1 MYAKF
6 GKQFPTGTV
15 LFREGDRGEE
25 MFILQAGKVKISK
38 KIRGVE
44 KTLATLEKGEFFGEM
59 AILND
64 KPRSASAETIEDCEM
79 LVIDRKTFEV
89 LLRSNVEIAIRFI
102 KRLADRLR
110 ETNDQMEALMIRDN
124 TSRLVSLLAKQVKEK
139 KGAVSISIDELA
151 GLAGIDCVVLENIGN
166 LICTADYDTG
176 AARNV
181 MILSVPEGDDKPEKY
196 PVLFEKSSAMVLN
209 KSDLLPYV
217 DFDVERAKRFATA
230 LNKDL
235 PIFLTSCKTG
245 EGLEGWY
252 SWLRDARN
260 AKKN

>member
-1 MYAKF
+1 MAEAQSPMFAKF

-25 MFILQAGKVKISK
+25 MFILQSGKVKISK

-64 KPRSASAETIEDCEM
+64 KPRSASAETIEDSDM
-79 LVIDRKTFEV
+79 LVIDRKTFET

-151 GLAGIDCVVLENIGN
+151 GLAGIEGSQ
-166 LICTADYDTG
+166 AK
-176 AARNV
+176 
-181 MILSVPEGDDKPEKY
+181 MILEKLAGVRILTLGADDHVSIANQEQVDRLLRY
-196 PVLFEKSSAMVLN
+196 LEMREMFGEMV
-209 KSDLLPYV
+209 
-217 DFDVERAKRFATA
+217 
-230 LNKDL
+230 
-235 PIFLTSCKTG
+235 
-245 EGLEGWY
+245 
-252 SWLRDARN
+252 
-260 AKKN
+260 

>member
-1 MYAKF
+1 MAEAQSPMYAKF
-6 GKQFPTGTV
+6 GKRFPSGTV

-25 MFILQAGKVKISK
+25 MFILQSGKVKISK

-64 KPRSASAETIEDCEM
+64 KPRSASAETVEDSDM
-79 LVIDRKTFEV
+79 LVIDRKTFET

-151 GLAGIDCVVLENIGN
+151 GLAGIEGGQ
-166 LICTADYDTG
+166 AK
-176 AARNV
+176 
-181 MILSVPEGDDKPEKY
+181 MILEKLASVRILTLGADDHVTIANQEQVDRLLRY
-196 PVLFEKSSAMVLN
+196 LEMREIFGEMV
-209 KSDLLPYV
+209 
-217 DFDVERAKRFATA
+217 
-230 LNKDL
+230 
-235 PIFLTSCKTG
+235 
-245 EGLEGWY
+245 
-252 SWLRDARN
+252 
-260 AKKN
+260 

>member
-6 GKQFPTGTV
+6 GKRFSTGTV

-25 MFILQAGKVKISK
+25 MYILQSGKVKISK

-64 KPRSASAETIEDCEM
+64 KPRSASAETIEDSDM
-79 LVIDRKTFEV
+79 LVIDRKTFET

-151 GLAGIDCVVLENIGN
+151 GLAGIEGGQ
-166 LICTADYDTG
+166 AK
-176 AARNV
+176 
-181 MILSVPEGDDKPEKY
+181 MILEKLASVRILTLGADDHVTIANQEQVDRLLRY
-196 PVLFEKSSAMVLN
+196 LEMREIFGEMV
-209 KSDLLPYV
+209 
-217 DFDVERAKRFATA
+217 
-230 LNKDL
+230 
-235 PIFLTSCKTG
+235 
-245 EGLEGWY
+245 
-252 SWLRDARN
+252 
-260 AKKN
+260 